1 MTLHIG
7 IVGAGRVGTA
17 RAHQLKTYSDV
28 EITAVADPNRP
39 NRDKLAKDSGAE
51 LAVADHKRL
60 VSDKKVDV
68 VYIASP
74 PNTHSQIA
82 VDALNAGKHVIC
94 EPPIAIS
101 IGEAEEMLAA
111 AVENNRQ
118 LLVALSERY
127 DPVNQEVYRL
137 IEADEIGFPFIAQV
151 TYIEDEFNRLNNWQD
166 WKGTWD
172 IAGGGILMERGS
184 GILDLL
190 CFFFGQ
196 IEGVNAVCTRFAIE
210 PLNKAEDTSMLSLE
224 FKEDI
229 GAYLLMT
236 GAAQYS
242 TWPPNFKGLGFRMEI
257 FGLKGSVQVTNYP
270 PRLAVVTKGQRRREI
285 SESEI
290 LAQLPNDMLRDFF
303 DCILEGKEPLV
314 TAKDALYALRV
325 ILAGYK
331 ASRNKRRVE
340 LLEEV

>member
-1 MTLHIG
+1 MSLRVG
-7 IVGAGRVGTA
+7 IVGAGRVGLA
-17 RAHQLKTYSDV
+17 RARQMKTYSDV

-39 NRDKLAKDSGAE
+39 NRDKLAGFSGAG

-60 VSDKKVDV
+60 VVDKNVDV

-74 PNTHSQIA
+74 PNTHRQVA

-101 IGEAEEMLAA
+101 IGDAEAMLAA
-111 AVENNRQ
+111 AIENNRR

-137 IEADEIGFPFIAQV
+137 IEADEIGFPFIVQV
-151 TYIEDEFNRLNNWQD
+151 TYVENEFDRLNDWHD

-190 CFFFGQ
+190 CFLLGQ
-196 IEGVNAVCTRFAIE
+196 VEGVNAVCTRFAIE
-210 PLNKAEDTSMLSLE
+210 PLNKAEDTCMLGLE

-242 TWPPNFKGLGFRMEI
+242 AWPPNFTGLGYRMEI
-257 FGLKGSVQVTNYP
+257 FGLKGSIQVTNYE
-270 PRLAVVTKGQRRREI
+270 PRLAIVTKKQKRQEI
-285 SESEI
+285 SGSEI
-290 LAQLPNDMLRDFF
+290 RTSFPTDMLQDFI
-303 DCILEGKEPLV
+303 DCIREGKEPLV
-314 TAKDALYALRV
+314 TAKDALYALRL